1 MGLKVGAIMKYV
13 KEFADGS
20 KIATQTL
27 NGKTITTVTKDGKIQ
42 LIRAKSIERYPVGD
56 KNVVTIK
63 EARRDTQK
71 RFDKFTVLD
80 KVYSQEG
87 NLLGTRRQVR
97 REELG
102 DTFVFKDLTIGN
114 TCKRIHYNDS
124 GIRESASYDNGYIEF
139 NPSGLPEYNVYTAGF
154 EKLV

>member
-27 NGKTITTVTKDGKIQ
+27 NGKTIATVTKDGKIQ

-114 TCKRIHYNDS
+114 TRKRIHYNDS
-124 GIRESASYDNGYIEF
+124 GIRESASYGDGNIQF
-139 NPSGLPEYNVYTAGF
+139 NPSGLPEYNLFTAGF